1 MRVTPLSEE
10 HAKLRSME
18 AARPVR
24 LSERLRLGW
33 RNGRSARG
41 GELQLQDL
49 VVITGYSGAGKSTAL
64 HLFEDAGY
72 FCVDNLPPEMIRH
85 LAELFMHPGSQ
96 VERSAVVS
104 DVRGGD
110 YFDGL
115 VAVLDGLDRAG
126 VAHRVLFLDA
136 DEQSLLT
143 RFKETRRR
151 HPMTPAG
158 SVADGIAAEH
168 ALLEPLKERA
178 DLVVDT
184 TGLKASE
191 LRRRIADEML
201 PTSTP
206 GKLAVTFM
214 SFGHKHGPP
223 RDADLAFDVR
233 FLPNPH
239 YEARLRPLTGLDAR
253 IVAYVDRDGELQAF
267 YDHLVPL
274 LDYLLPQ
281 YVAEGK
287 SHLTVAIGCTGGRHR
302 SVVIA
307 EHLAGLFRERGEYLV
322 EVAHRDVEKR
332 PRG

>member
-1 MRVTPLSEE
+1 VSEDP
-10 HAKLRSME
+10 ARIQRME
-18 AARPVR
+18 AVRPAR
-24 LSERLRLGW
+24 LSERLRLGR
-33 RNGRSARG
+33 RNGRSAPRR
-41 GELQLQDL
+41 EQRSQLRDL
-49 VVITGYSGAGKSTAL
+49 VIITGYSGAGKSTTL

-85 LAELFMHPGSQ
+85 LADLFVHPGSQ
-96 VERSAVVS
+96 VERSAVVT

-110 YFDGL
+110 YFEGL
-115 VAVLDGLDRAG
+115 VEVLDGLEAEG

-136 DEQSLLT
+136 EEQALLT

-151 HPMTPAG
+151 HPLAPTG

-178 DLVVDT
+178 EIVVDT

-206 GKLAVTFM
+206 GKLAVSFM
-214 SFGHKHGPP
+214 SFGHKHGPA

-239 YEARLRPLTGLDAR
+239 YEARLRPLTGLDPR
-253 IVAYVDRDGELQAF
+253 IVAYIDRGGELQAF
-267 YDHLVPL
+267 YGHLVPL

-287 SHLTVAIGCTGGRHR
+287 AHLTVAIGCTGGRHR

-307 EHLAGLFRERGEYLV
+307 EHLAALYRRRGGYLI
-322 EVAHRDVEKR
+322 EVNHRDVER
-332 PRG
+332 APRT

>member
-1 MRVTPLSEE
+1 MTDPP
-10 HAKLRSME
+10 AKLGDME
-18 AARPVR
+18 AARAPR
-24 LSERLRLGW
+24 LSERLRF
-33 RNGRSARG
+33 GRRSVRAVSRD
-41 GELQLQDL
+41 ELSQLRDL
-49 VVITGYSGAGKSTAL
+49 VVITGYSGAGKSTAM

-110 YFDGL
+110 YFEGL
-115 VAVLDGLDRAG
+115 VEVLDDLEREG

-136 DEQSLLT
+136 DDQTLLT

-151 HPMTPAG
+151 HPIAPAG
-158 SVADGIAAEH
+158 SVSDGIAAEH
-168 ALLEPLKERA
+168 LLLEPLKERA
-178 DLVVDT
+178 EVVIDT
-184 TGLKASE
+184 TGLNAAQ
-191 LRRRIADEML
+191 LRKRIADEML

-239 YEARLRPLTGLDAR
+239 YEARLRPLTGLDPR
-253 IVAYVDRDGELQAF
+253 IVAYVDRGGELQAF
-267 YDHLVPL
+267 YAHLLPL

-307 EHLAGLFRERGEYLV
+307 EHLAAQYRSRGEHLV
-322 EVAHRDVEKR
+322 EVAHRDIDKA
-332 PRG
+332 PRA